1 MHYISI
7 VGILISIQMEG
18 LVIREAQTEDLNT
31 LLEFEQ
37 ALVRAERPFD
47 ECIRQDPVHYYDLQ
61 ELIEDPNVAV
71 VVADYKG
78 EIVSSGSCRAKRAR
92 IYLDHQE
99 YAYLGFMYTLPEY
112 RGRGFNKQIIEY
124 LANWALKRDLYEL
137 RLTVYDENTPA
148 VQAYEKAGF
157 TKHIVVMRMRKL

>member
-1 MHYISI
+1 MDD
-7 VGILISIQMEG
+7 
-18 LVIREAQTEDLNT
+18 LVIREAQIEDLNT
-31 LLEFEQ
+31 LLDFEQ

-61 ELIEDPNVAV
+61 ELILDPNVAV
-71 VVADYKG
+71 VLAEYKG
-78 EIVSSGSCRAKRAR
+78 EIVSSGSCRARKAR

-99 YAYLGFMYTLPEY
+99 YAYLGFMYTLPDF
-112 RGRGFNKQIIEY
+112 RGRGINSLVIEH
-124 LANWALKRDLYEL
+124 LANWAAKRDLFEL

-157 TKHIVVMRMRKL
+157 TKHIVEMRMRKL